1 MTNKETFFEHKDDR
15 IVYVR
20 SVDAEDLPDDIR
32 AQIPEDTI
40 LYAVHNSNGQRL
52 AIVEKRDMAFALA
65 RQNDLSPVMV
75 H

>member
-1 MTNKETFFEHKDDR
+1 MSIPQHGIAQQE
-15 IVYVR
+15 
-20 SVDAEDLPDDIR
+20 ALDLNDVPDDIR